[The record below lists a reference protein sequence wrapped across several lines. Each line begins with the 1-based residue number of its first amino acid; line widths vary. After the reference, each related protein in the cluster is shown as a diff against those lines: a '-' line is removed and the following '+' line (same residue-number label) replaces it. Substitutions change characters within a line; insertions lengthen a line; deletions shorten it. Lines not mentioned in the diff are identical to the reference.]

1 MDGWNTRFL
10 LEWPIFRCYVSSSG
24 CKIDRFWQGISSLQM
39 ILRLVGRSFWGEKIG
54 LRLEGRILLRLLRST
69 HVAIPFAAS
78 TTPPS
83 LATHAHH
90 ILRIVK
96 QLSQESI
103 LAPSCFFSGKKN
115 VFFFRF
121 VVEKMHCME
130 IVLLR
135 WTSRNMVQKRLQSPK
150 PLGLF

>member
-1 MDGWNTRFL
+1 MGGGAGCSLPFLKLTASLHLKMDGWNTRFL

-54 LRLEGRILLRLLRST
+54 LRLKGRILLRLLRST

-115 VFFFRF
+115 IRFFSD
-121 VVEKMHCME
+121 
-130 IVLLR
+130 LLLKKCTA
-135 WTSRNMVQKRLQSPK
+135 WK
-150 PLGLF
+150 